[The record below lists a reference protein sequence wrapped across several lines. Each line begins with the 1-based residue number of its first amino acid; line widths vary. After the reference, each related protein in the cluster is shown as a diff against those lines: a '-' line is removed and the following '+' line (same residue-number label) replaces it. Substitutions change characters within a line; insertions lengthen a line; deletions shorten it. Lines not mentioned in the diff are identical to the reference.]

1 MPQDIPPLWLHPKRR
16 EGDARADSIDSSV
29 AQPGDDG
36 LLAASGADRDAAGL
50 SVGTGRRDGGRPGG
64 ADPDR
69 GDRQPADG
77 AGGGRTRPAHPG
89 AQQIGRHTSELQSLM
104 RISYA
109 VFCLKKKKT
118 TKQTITYTQHNKTT
132 H

>member
-69 GDRQPADG
+69 GDRQPAD
-77 AGGGRTRPAHPG
+77 RSEEP
-89 AQQIGRHTSELQSLM
+89 TSELQYIMSTAE
-104 RISYA
+104 A
-109 VFCLKKKKT
+109 VFCLQKK
-118 TKQTITYTQHNKTT
+118 
-132 H
+132 